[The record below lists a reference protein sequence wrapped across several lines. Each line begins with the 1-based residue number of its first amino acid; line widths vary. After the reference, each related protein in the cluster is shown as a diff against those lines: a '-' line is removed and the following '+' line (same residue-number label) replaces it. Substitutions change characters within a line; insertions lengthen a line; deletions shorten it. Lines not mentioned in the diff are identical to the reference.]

1 MAPSGP
7 QSADRDK
14 VRRCVRAGISD
25 DRSMTQDTHRT
36 TAAGPSHRSVELGV
50 AVAIAVFALIVIA
63 GSVQAGIG
71 WGAEGPKAGFFPFY
85 VGLVILGSSIV
96 NFGAAISERPDGE
109 LFAEWGQLGKVMAML
124 VPTAIY
130 VALVPWI
137 GIYVASALL
146 IAAFMRWLGH
156 YSWGM
161 VAAVAVG
168 VPLAT
173 FLVFEK
179 WFLVPLPKGPIE
191 AYLGF

>member
-1 MAPSGP
+1 
-7 QSADRDK
+7 
-14 VRRCVRAGISD
+14 VRAGISD
-25 DRSMTQDTHRT
+25 DRSMTKDTRRT
-36 TAAGPSHRSVELGV
+36 AGAGPSHRSVELGV
-50 AVAIAVFALIVIA
+50 TLAIAVFALIVIA
-63 GSVQAGIG
+63 GSVQAGVG

-85 VGLVILGSSIV
+85 VGLVILGSSMV
-96 NFGAAISERPDGE
+96 NFGAAVSERPDGE

-156 YSWGM
+156 YGWSM

-168 VPLAT
+168 VPVAT